1 MLNNLWYAVE
11 FSTAITAQLRQIT
24 LMEQH
29 VVLYRDNQGK
39 VIALNDRCAHRG
51 ASLALGWTEENCL
64 RCPYHG
70 WKYDANGRCVEIPA
84 NQLEMAIP
92 KRAQVAAY
100 PVEERHGFVWLWWGE
115 QTADRALIPD
125 LPQFADSA
133 ASPDHRCQDE
143 FRWNAHYTRVIEN
156 NVDVSHPPF
165 LHRRMGQRKDHNAE
179 IEQLFVKPMGE
190 WGASVTLNAKM
201 KKLKGIWQP
210 LVAQQGE
217 MGSTRRHAFYL
228 PNFTTLELNFGRFQL
243 AFLMAHVPV
252 APDVTITK
260 SLILRNFLK
269 FSWLDRSVNQFGQKL
284 LREDEQ
290 VVKTQIPQ
298 SIETDWNQEILVA
311 SDAMILA
318 YRKLYKKWHC

>member
-11 FSTAITAQLRQIT
+11 FSTAITAQPQQIT
-24 LMEQH
+24 LMEHH
-29 VVLYRDNQGK
+29 VVLYRDDQGK

-92 KRAQVAAY
+92 KRAQVTAY

-115 QTADRALIPD
+115 QAANRALIPD
-125 LPQFADSA
+125 LPQFAA
-133 ASPDHRCQDE
+133 PNHRCQDE

-165 LHRRMGQRKDHNAE
+165 LHRRMGQRQDHNAE
-179 IEQLFVKPMGE
+179 IEQLIVEPMGE

-243 AFLMAHVPV
+243 AF
-252 APDVTITK
+252 
-260 SLILRNFLK
+260 
-269 FSWLDRSVNQFGQKL
+269 
-284 LREDEQ
+284 
-290 VVKTQIPQ
+290 
-298 SIETDWNQEILVA
+298 
-311 SDAMILA
+311 
-318 YRKLYKKWHC
+318 